1 MKIKF
6 QRSSLLLIILFT
18 IITQAGCQNVDELI
32 KLQQHVSAQSEKT
45 DNTIH
50 QRIRDYLVSKRV
62 NGSVAMVKNKQLI
75 FNEGVGF
82 SNIKNRTVN
91 QSGTTFPIGSITKV
105 IVATSIMQLQE
116 KGKLSI
122 QDPVSKFIPSFPNGR
137 DIKLIHLLNHTSGIK
152 SPLFHQGDLLPR
164 DIIKTIEKRPVAFPA
179 GAEWDY
185 NDINYLVLG
194 VIVEKVAGTSLHAY
208 IQKNIFDKAS
218 MSHAGFITRKNPDS
232 FHSIGY
238 TRIAGNMIKTKHLN
252 IPFLFGCGDI
262 YATAHDLILF
272 DEALM
277 AGKLVTK
284 GSLKEML
291 TQGPKSKYGLGL
303 YISGNRVYS
312 RGVLSGWESLHVYF
326 NDKTSIVILLN
337 VRDKKINIRQVANN
351 LYKIMNAKT

>member
-1 MKIKF
+1 M
-6 QRSSLLLIILFT
+6 ILFT
-18 IITQAGCQNVDELI
+18 FTTQAGCHNVDELI
-32 KLQQHVSAQSEKT
+32 KPIQHVSAQSEKT
-45 DNTIH
+45 DIAIH
-50 QRIRDYLVSKRV
+50 QRIRDYLISKHV
-62 NGSVAMVKNKQLI
+62 VGSVAIVKNKQLT

-82 SNIKNRTVN
+82 SDIKNRTVN
-91 QSGTTFPIGSITKV
+91 QSATTFPIGSITKV
-105 IVATSIMQLQE
+105 MVATSIMQLQE

-137 DIKLIHLLNHTSGIK
+137 DIKLFHLLNHTSGIK
-152 SPLFHQGDLLPR
+152 SPLFHQGVRLPK
-164 DIIKTIEKRPVAFPA
+164 DIIKRIEKRPVAFPA

-194 VIVEKVAGTSLHAY
+194 VIVEKVAGTSLHTY

-218 MSHAGFITRKNPDS
+218 MRHAGFITRKKPDD
-232 FHSIGY
+232 FHAIGY
-238 TRIAGNMIKTKHLN
+238 TRIAGHMIKSKQLN
-252 IPFLFGCGDI
+252 TPFLFGCGDI

-277 AGKLVTK
+277 AGKLVTER
-284 GSLKEML
+284 SLEEML
-291 TQGPKSKYGLGL
+291 TPGPKSTYGLGL
-303 YISGNRVYS
+303 YISGDRVFS

-337 VRDKKINIRQVANN
+337 VRDKKINIHQVANN